1 MIKERKEVV
10 VLVKEYIE
18 QQKKLAEEKI
28 EKKQEEMKQIQE
40 TEKIISSKIEKI
52 KQSDMDFEI
61 FSPRTGE
68 ISLRERV
75 KILEKELGQIRI
87 QKVSLQETID
97 NLLEEKGNFEKMLE
111 EIEEM
116 FHVKHFL

>member
-1 MIKERKEVV
+1 M
-10 VLVKEYIE
+10 VKEYIE

-68 ISLRERV
+68 ISLREKV